1 MPNPEADK
9 RIRPSP
15 SNSESQTHGTGNRKR
30 RKRSDFSWKPQH
42 KPTGWPAYLTLIL
55 LTTVCYFP
63 IFQSGLIWLDYDQ
76 EQRSA
81 YQSMDGLADAWTIES
96 IRTGDPLTL
105 SSYFLEDRLP
115 FPDGQTH
122 HAINLLLH
130 IAAACIFLKVLEA
143 LKLPAAF
150 SAALVFALHPAVM
163 QTIFWSGYREEL
175 VGLILILASLF
186 FGIRNRSPGDYAALL
201 ILSASACLLHP
212 AALVLPLLLA
222 LCVIHQ
228 NRFPHLKDFNHVL
241 PIVCLAL
248 FIGVWTQSGSTPLD
262 EGLAD
267 RINRSSQNFFF
278 YLRQAILP
286 TDLALFH
293 PPRISAEFTAGARY
307 TFLPI
312 FLLIPF
318 YVLILFNYNKPW
330 ARSVFVG
337 LTAYLLI
344 SIYSLLGS
352 GTFLDGQSAQED
364 HFHYVSLPFILAL
377 AVSTL
382 GGIIGRLEPGGRLLW
397 RFGIT
402 IFILFQSTVAITQSL
417 AIGDRASMWLE
428 MSEQWPKTW
437 VPKLALIE
445 TLQTDEDSGDLLTK
459 VELINMLEAIIQ
471 LKPDSESARISLARA
486 YRADSQNA
494 QALRHYRWLAR
505 QEQPNKALMVE
516 IADFYEILGM
526 GWDAQTTRY
535 RIEELYSED
544 KTN

>member
-1 MPNPEADK
+1 MPESETDETV
-9 RIRPSP
+9 RPST
-15 SNSESQTHGTGNRKR
+15 SKSTGQAHGVDRPKR
-30 RKRSDFSWKPQH
+30 RKRSDLASNSQPKL
-42 KPTGWPAYLTLIL
+42 TGWPAYLALIL

-63 IFQSGLIWLDYDQ
+63 IFQSGLIWSAYDQ

-115 FPDGQTH
+115 FPGGQTH

-130 IAAACIFLKVLEA
+130 IAAALIFLKVLEA

-163 QTIFWSGYREEL
+163 QTVFWSGYREEL

-186 FGIRNRSPGDYAALL
+186 FGIRNRSSGDYGAVL
-201 ILSASACLLHP
+201 ILSALACLLHP

-228 NRFPHLKDFNHVL
+228 NRFIHLKDFNHLL

-248 FIGVWTQSGSTPLD
+248 FIGVWTQSGSTPLNED
-262 EGLAD
+262 LSD
-267 RINRSSQNFFF
+267 PITRSSQNFFF

-293 PPRISAEFTAGARY
+293 PPRISAEFTAGAQY
-307 TFLPI
+307 TFLPV

-318 YVLILFNYNKPW
+318 YVLILFNYEKPW
-330 ARSVFVG
+330 ARSIFVG
-337 LTAYLLI
+337 LTAYLLL
-344 SIYSLLGS
+344 SIYGFLGS
-352 GTFLDGQSAQED
+352 GAFLDGQSAQED
-364 HFHYVSLPFILAL
+364 HFHYTSLPFILAL

-382 GGIIGRLEPGGRLLW
+382 GGIIGRLKPGGKLLW
-397 RFGIT
+397 RLGFT
-402 IFILFQSTVAITQSL
+402 VFILFQSTVAITQSM
-417 AIGDRASMWLE
+417 AIGDRASMWLQ
-428 MSEQWPKTW
+428 MSERWPKTW

-445 TLQTDEDSGDLLTK
+445 TLQTDEDSGDLLTQI
-459 VELINMLEAIIQ
+459 ELINMLEAIIQ
-471 LKPDSESARISLARA
+471 LKPDSESARITLARA
-486 YRADSQNA
+486 YRADRQND

-505 QEQPNKALMVE
+505 QEQPDKALMVE
-516 IADFYEILGM
+516 IADFYEILSM
-526 GWDAQTTRY
+526 TWDAQTTRD
-535 RIEELYSED
+535 RIAELYSENN
-544 KTN
+544 TN